1 VAPDYEKEA
10 DMKRR
15 LTLIA
20 AGVAALT
27 LLALGGTALGGDQ
40 KSEAT
45 SQPVRLAA
53 ATLIIEVNATD
64 GDAGLQF
71 FLDGE
76 PWNSMTISDP
86 SGNVVVDVDAEGRL
100 KDWGLTELFSE
111 SNEPPFSE
119 VPLAEFKERFPEGK
133 YTFVGETIEGERLVG
148 TARLSHDIP
157 DGPRITSPADGATV
171 NRDGVVARWK
181 SPPEPPGIDIVGYR
195 VIATQEDPLRVYQV
209 ELPAAARSVP
219 IPAAFLQSGTEYELE
234 IQAIEESGN
243 STFNTS
249 TFFVK

>member
-1 VAPDYEKEA
+1 VAPDHEKEA

-15 LTLIA
+15 PTLIA
-20 AGVAALT
+20 AGVAALA
-27 LLALGGTALGGDQ
+27 LLTLGGAAFGGGQ
-40 KSEAT
+40 KNEAA

-53 ATLIIEVNATD
+53 ATLIIEVNGTD

-86 SGNVVVDVDAEGRL
+86 NGRVVVDVDAEGRL
-100 KDWGLTELFSE
+100 KNWGLTELFSE

-119 VPLAEFKERFPEGK
+119 VPLEEFLARFPAGK
-133 YTFVGETIEGERLVG
+133 YSLVGETIEGEKLVG

-157 DGPRITSPADGATV
+157 DGPRIVSPADGATV

-181 SPPEPPGIDIVGYR
+181 APPEPRGIDIVGYR
-195 VIATQEDPLRVYQV
+195 VIATREDPLRVYQV
-209 ELPAAARSVP
+209 ELPASSRSVP

-243 STFNTS
+243 WAFNTS
-249 TFFVK
+249 FFVVR

>member
-1 VAPDYEKEA
+1 
-10 DMKRR
+10 MTRR
-15 LTLIA
+15 RTLIA
-20 AGVAALT
+20 AGVAALA
-27 LLALGGTALGGDQ
+27 LLALGGTALGRGLT
-40 KSEAT
+40 SEAA

-53 ATLIIEVNATD
+53 ATLIIEVNGTD

-71 FLDGE
+71 LLDGE

-119 VPLAEFKERFPEGK
+119 VPLAEFKARFPEGR
-133 YTFVGETIEGERLVG
+133 YTFVGETVEGQRLAG

-157 DGPRITSPADGATV
+157 VEPAITSPADGATV
-171 NRDGVVARWK
+171 NRDGVVARWR
-181 SPPEPPGIDIVGYR
+181 PAAQPTGIDIVGYR
-195 VIATQEDPLRVYQV
+195 VIVTREDPLRVYQV
-209 ELPAAARSVP
+209 ELPASARQVP
-219 IPAAFLQSGTEYELE
+219 IPAAFLQSDTEYELE

-243 STFNTS
+243 WTFATS
-249 TFFVK
+249 FFFVR

>member
-1 VAPDYEKEA
+1 
-10 DMKRR
+10 MKRR
-15 LTLIA
+15 QTLIA
-20 AGVAALT
+20 AGMAALA
-27 LLALGGTALGGDQ
+27 LLALGSTALGRGQ
-40 KSEAT
+40 TSEAA

-53 ATLIIEVNATD
+53 ATLIIEVNGTD

-86 SGNVVVDVDAEGRL
+86 SGHVVVDVDAEGRL

-119 VPLAEFKERFPEGK
+119 VPLAEFKARFPEGK
-133 YTFVGETIEGERLVG
+133 YTFVGETIEGERLLG

-157 DGPRITSPADGATV
+157 VEPEITSPADGATV
-171 NRDGVVARWK
+171 GRDGAVARWT
-181 SPPEPPGIDIVGYR
+181 PAAQPAGIDIVGYR
-195 VIATQEDPLRVYQV
+195 VIVTREDPLRVYQA
-209 ELPAAARSVP
+209 ELPANAREIP
-219 IPAAFLQSGTEYELE
+219 IPAAFLQSDTEYELE

-243 STFNTS
+243 WTFATS
-249 TFFVK
+249 FFSVR

>member
-1 VAPDYEKEA
+1 
-10 DMKRR
+10 MTRR
-15 LTLIA
+15 RLIA
-20 AGVAALT
+20 AGVVALA
-27 LLALGGTALGGDQ
+27 LLALGGTALGRGLT
-40 KSEAT
+40 SEAA

-53 ATLIIEVNATD
+53 ATLIIEVNGTD

-86 SGNVVVDVDAEGRL
+86 RGKVVVDVEAEGRL

-119 VPLAEFKERFPEGK
+119 VPLAEFKARFPEGK
-133 YTFVGETIEGERLVG
+133 YTFVGETIEGRRLVG

-157 DGPRITSPADGATV
+157 AEPEITSPADGATV
-171 NRDGVVARWK
+171 NRDGVVARWRPAAQPRG
-181 SPPEPPGIDIVGYR
+181 SDIVGYR
-195 VIATQEDPLRVYQV
+195 VIVTREDPLRVYQV
-209 ELPAAARSVP
+209 ELPASARKVP
-219 IPAAFLQSGTEYELE
+219 IPAAFLQSDTEYELE

-243 STFNTS
+243 WTFATS
-249 TFFVK
+249 FFSVR